1 MTPKLPCRLAT
12 LLLVALALPAHAEK
26 ADREKPINIEADR
39 FSMDDIKK
47 MQVFE
52 GNVVLNQG
60 TLQIRTS
67 RLVVTQDA
75 DGFQKGVA
83 TGGANGLAR
92 FRQKREGQD
101 EYIEGEGERIE
112 HDAREEK
119 TEFFVRGWV
128 RSGLDEVKGHY
139 ISYDALTEK
148 YLVTNGGGQTKAAT
162 GAAQARVRAIIQPKG
177 KSAATDEKKGDPLT
191 LKPSPTVAPR
201 ELTAEDRRLRAIS
214 SDRCRRSRRSDARA
228 NYPDGMT
235 TK

>member
-1 MTPKLPCRLAT
+1 MTPKHPHLIAA
-12 LLLVALALPAHAEK
+12 LLLTAIALPALAEK
-26 ADREKPINIEADR
+26 ADREKPMNIEADR
-39 FSMDDIKK
+39 FSMDDVKK
-47 MQVFE
+47 VQVFE

-112 HDAREEK
+112 HDARQEK
-119 TEFFVRGWV
+119 TEFYIRGWV
-128 RSGLDEVKGHY
+128 KSGLDEVKGNY

-148 YLVTNGGGQTKAAT
+148 YLVTTGAGQTKTAT
-162 GAAQARVRAIIQPKG
+162 GETQARVRAIIQPKAKNTG
-177 KSAATDEKKGDPLT
+177 TDEKKGEPLT
-191 LKPSPTVAPR
+191 LKPAPTVVPR
-201 ELTAEDRRLRAIS
+201 
-214 SDRCRRSRRSDARA
+214 
-228 NYPDGMT
+228 
-235 TK
+235 